1 MSGIVKEDMLIFVDS
16 GNNNNKFYHMKLNSS
31 GMIDIEYGRVGN
43 SGQKT
48 TKSGGER
55 EYKKVMNAKLAKG
68 YSVSEISLENKES
81 SIKNPNLLE
90 LAMSQIEHSDEK
102 VKELIQR
109 LVDKNIHNITSATK
123 ITFNKDSNLFTT
135 PLGPVTN
142 EGLKKAKEILGKIAK
157 ELVKKDKTLKAQ
169 DDLLDSKS
177 FIEFNELYFKIIPT
191 KISNLREK
199 HRYMLTTQDR
209 INEQFNICET
219 LEQTIELMKV
229 KPAADTTSKEKK
241 EEVFKVKIKLVEDKE
256 TIKRI
261 NEKFESTKNNQ
272 HGRSVTSLKIENIYE
287 LELGTE
293 KEDLKTE
300 LGNVWE
306 LWHGTRVVNLLS
318 ILKSGLLMPKETP
331 GQTTGAMFSTGLYF
345 SDQSTKSLNYCDGM
359 YWNNSSKQDKV
370 YMFMAEVA
378 MGNYQ
383 VPKGPTSK
391 KPDSGFDSY
400 FAKANVSGVRNNEMI
415 IFDKKQVRLKYLLE
429 IK

>member
-1 MSGIVKEDMLIFVDS
+1 MSDIVKEDMLIFVDS
-16 GNNNNKFYHMKLNSS
+16 GNNNNKFYHMKLNAN
-31 GMIDIEYGRVGN
+31 GQIDIEYGRVGN

-68 YSVSEISLENKES
+68 YSASEISLENKTS
-81 SIKNPNLLE
+81 SVKNPNLLE

-142 EGLKKAKEILGKIAK
+142 EGLVKAKEILGKIAA
-157 ELVKKDKTLKAQ
+157 EFTKKDKTLK
-169 DDLLDSKS
+169 DINELLNSKS
-177 FIEFNELYFKIIPT
+177 FIEFNESYFKIIPT
-191 KISNLREK
+191 KISNLRDK
-199 HRYMLTTQDR
+199 ANYMLITQDR
-209 INEQFNICET
+209 VNEQFNICET

-229 KPAADTTSKEKK
+229 KPAADTSTEKK
-241 EEVFKVKIKLVEDKE
+241 EEVFKVKIKLVEDKN

-261 NEKFESTKNNQ
+261 NEKFESTKNSQ

-293 KEDLKTE
+293 KEDLKTD

-359 YWNNSSKQDKV
+359 LWNNSSKQDKV

-391 KPDSGFDSY
+391 KPDSGFNSY
-400 FAKANVSGVRNNEMI
+400 FAKANESGVRNNEMI

-429 IK
+429 IR

>member
-1 MSGIVKEDMLIFVDS
+1 MSNIIKEDMLIFVDS
-16 GNNNNKFYHMKLNSS
+16 KNNNNKFYHMKLDTA
-31 GMIDIEYGRVGN
+31 GMVYIEYGRVGN

-55 EYKKVMNAKLAKG
+55 EYKKVMNSKLAKG
-68 YSVSEISLENKES
+68 YVASEISLENKES
-81 SIKNPNLLE
+81 TVKNPNLLE

-142 EGLKKAKEILGKIAK
+142 EGLKKAKDILSKIAK
-157 ELVKKDKTLKAQ
+157 EISNNTKT
-169 DDLLDSKS
+169 DILDSNVFVS
-177 FIEFNELYFKIIPT
+177 LNEDYFKIIPT
-191 KISNLREK
+191 IIANLRDK
-199 HRYMLTTQDR
+199 SRYMLTSQER
-209 INEQFNICET
+209 LNNQFNICET

-229 KPAADTTSKEKK
+229 KPQTDSKEEVK
-241 EEVFKVKIKLVEDKE
+241 EEVFKVKIKLVEDKSV
-256 TIKRI
+256 IKKI
-261 NEKFESTKNNQ
+261 NDKFESTKNSQ
-272 HGRSVTSLKIENIYE
+272 HGGSVTSLKIENIYE

-293 KEDLKTE
+293 KEDLRTD

-378 MGNYQ
+378 MGNFQ

-391 KPDSGFDSY
+391 KPDKGYDSY